1 MLGWNE
7 IQQKWSASPWMKW
20 AKRKPALDKPWDP
33 QRTLWGL
40 KVLAIVVFTAVI
52 IASYRPL
59 SRQLQNYVSEKKAVV
74 ITADNVR
81 LVDAPAWMP
90 PGFRYRLQQ
99 LIASQF
105 DRDPM
110 DRRGPLLAVR
120 ALYESGWIERVD
132 SVQRVAGGV
141 KVRAHYRQPV
151 AFVRT
156 ADHYQLIDMQ
166 AVRLPGVYKA
176 QQLPLLKLP
185 VIVGAGYGPKAQGMK
200 WEGLGVPA
208 ALSLISTLQ
217 YEPYFRQVKAVDVS
231 QRDGRG
237 RLRLSLRTEMGQVI
251 WGLPVGEEKHLEPAT
266 TLKKQMLMEV
276 YRRKGSIDAGGATVE
291 VFGPAP
297 FVREP
302 QEQIARM

>member
-1 MLGWNE
+1 MLGWHD
-7 IQQKWSASPWMKW
+7 IQQKWSQSPWMKW
-20 AKRKPALDKPWDP
+20 AGRKPALDKPWDP

-40 KVLAIVVFTAVI
+40 KILVIVVFTAVI
-52 IASYRPL
+52 IAGYRPL
-59 SRQLQNYVSEKKAVV
+59 SRQLQHYVSEKKAVV

-81 LVDAPAWMP
+81 LVDAPDWMP
-90 PGFRYRLQQ
+90 AGFRYRLQQ
-99 LIASQF
+99 LVAGQF

-120 ALYESGWIERVD
+120 ALYESGWVEQVD

-141 KVRAHYRQPV
+141 KVRAHYRKPV

-156 ADHYQLIDMQ
+156 ADYYQLIDGQ
-166 AVRLPGVYKA
+166 SVRLPGVYKA
-176 QQLPLLKLP
+176 EHLPMLKLP
-185 VIVGAGYGPKAQGMK
+185 VIVGAGYGPKQQGMQ
-200 WEGLGVPA
+200 WQGPGVPA

-217 YEPYFRQVKAVDVS
+217 HEPYFRQVKAVDVS
-231 QRDGRG
+231 QRDALG
-237 RLRLSLRTEMGQVI
+237 RLRLSLRTELGQVV

-266 TLKKQMLMEV
+266 HLKKQMLMEV

-297 FVREP
+297 FIREP
-302 QEQIARM
+302 AERMASM